1 MSPNTLIIR
10 CCYLG
15 MFIQAMVIN
24 LTPLLFVPLRDQF
37 GLTFEQLG
45 RLVLINFTTQML
57 VDIICA
63 AVIDRVPVKPLI
75 VAANVLAGA
84 GLCLFA
90 WGPTLFD
97 MPYTGLALGT
107 VVFSTGCG
115 LLEVL
120 LSPIIN
126 AVPSERKAGDMALLH
141 SFYAIG
147 KVTVIIV
154 TAAALWLLGTH
165 HWRLIVLFWTVLPVV
180 NTFGFSAVKLPPLA
194 HPETRTSLR
203 SMIRTPALTGLVIA
217 MVLAGGS
224 ELAIS
229 QWTSAFAQEALGFS
243 QQVSD
248 LVGFCLFGVGMGIG
262 RLWFGFK
269 GEGAN
274 LRPVLIASS
283 AATVAVYLV
292 ASLSPWPVL
301 SLAACATGG
310 LTVSLLWPGILSL
323 STARFPL
330 AGGSMFALLAAAGDT
345 GCAVMPW
352 LVGLVADRS
361 SLSIGLLV
369 ATTCPAALIL
379 VLLLL
384 RPRRAAAAAVNPVA

>member
-24 LTPLLFVPLRDQF
+24 LTPLLFVPLREQF
-37 GLTFEQLG
+37 GLSFEQLG

-57 VDIICA
+57 VDIVCA
-63 AVIDRVPVKPLI
+63 AIIDRVRVKPLI
-75 VAANVLAGA
+75 VAANVLAGL

-90 WGPTLFD
+90 WGPSLLD
-97 MPYTGLALGT
+97 PYLGLMIGT

-154 TAAALWLLGTH
+154 TAAAFWFIGTH
-165 HWRLIVLFWTVLPVV
+165 HWRLIVLLWTLLPLL
-180 NTFGFSAVKLPPLA
+180 NTLGFASVTLPPLA
-194 HPETRTSLR
+194 HPDTRLSLR
-203 SMIRTPALTGLVIA
+203 RMVRTPALTGLVIA
-217 MVLAGGS
+217 MVLAGGT

-248 LVGFCLFGVGMGIG
+248 LVGFCLFGVGMMIG

-274 LRPVLIASS
+274 LRPVLIAS
-283 AATVAVYLV
+283 AAASIVMYLV

-301 SLAACATGG
+301 SLAACASAG
-310 LTVSLLWPGILSL
+310 LTVSLLWPGTLSL
-323 STARFPL
+323 ATARFPL

-352 LVGLVADRS
+352 LVGLIADRS
-361 SLSIGLLV
+361 SLQTGLLV
-369 ATTCPAALIL
+369 AAACPAAM
-379 VLLLL
+379 VLLLIGL
-384 RPRRAAAAAVNPVA
+384 RWRTDHPTT